1 MILVLFA
8 LILLFPFLI
17 ILPVLIKTTSKGR
30 TIFKQ
35 KRVGLNGKVFT
46 LFKFRTMKEG
56 SEKKLAT
63 LSHLNE
69 ADGPVFKIGNDPRYT
84 KIGNILAKTGIDEI
98 PQFVNILKGDMSLV
112 GPRPLPI
119 YEANKL
125 TPYQKRRESVLPG
138 ITSSWVIEGSHN
150 LSFKK
155 WMELDLSYVQ
165 NASLKEDLIILVKTL
180 KLILKELYKSAV

>member
-1 MILVLFA
+1 VILVLFA

-69 ADGPVFKIGNDPRYT
+69 ADGPVFKIGN
-84 KIGNILAKTGIDEI
+84 DEI